1 MSSLVQSHHKSSL
14 SLYEKIRKMSVFD
27 PHHRPEGKYR
37 WEHLIYM
44 EGVLKHSKR
53 FDSADVLFLMPNFL
67 VNVRKIKLLKAHKV
81 HSEIQIGRK
90 NFTWK

>member
-37 WEHLIYM
+37 WEYM
-44 EGVLKHSKR
+44 EGVLKH
-53 FDSADVLFLMPNFL
+53 
-67 VNVRKIKLLKAHKV
+67 
-81 HSEIQIGRK
+81 
-90 NFTWK
+90 

>member
-37 WEHLIYM
+37 WEYLIYR
-44 EGVLKHSKR
+44 EGVLKQSN
-53 FDSADVLFLMPNFL
+53 VLFLMPNFL
-67 VNVRKIKLLKAHKV
+67 VKVRKIKLLKAH
-81 HSEIQIGRK
+81 
-90 NFTWK
+90 